1 MENPCFESN
10 SVGLSFVV
18 LSSGSFSLK
27 FLENIDYVLPFA
39 SPYLR
44 NGGCHKFFANVF
56 FPTYFTIKSWSPNLT
71 RDNFMQTFRES
82 NNCDCY
88 KVLVSGCPWRDGIFF
103 CNCSKTK
110 SYLDGFIAFETPCML
125 NFIKILGGVSEIQRL
140 YEKELLVSRY

>member
-27 FLENIDYVLPFA
+27 FLENIGYVLPFA
-39 SPYLR
+39 SPYWR
-44 NGGCHKFFANVF
+44 NGGWHQFFANIF

-88 KVLVSGCPWRDGIFF
+88 KVLGF
-103 CNCSKTK
+103 CKYSKTE

-125 NFIKILGGVSEIQRL
+125 NFMKIFGGVSEIPRL